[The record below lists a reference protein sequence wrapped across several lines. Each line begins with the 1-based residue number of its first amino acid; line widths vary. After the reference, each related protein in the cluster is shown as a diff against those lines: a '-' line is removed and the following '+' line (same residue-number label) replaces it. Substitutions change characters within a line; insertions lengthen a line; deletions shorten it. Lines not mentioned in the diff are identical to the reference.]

1 MAPGPS
7 ISPLRQALEERLAQ
21 LSAEVDSLFAEARDR
36 GRREFADLLNLS
48 VRRICQAADLED
60 LGAALFDA
68 AGAFSSGS
76 ALFRIAGE
84 TAWGDR
90 IRGVPRPAVNAFCA
104 LEIPLSS
111 AAALAGAVE
120 SRDPVMAAATPGE
133 VSADLVKLAGHPPDS
148 RVSIFP
154 VVVRERVPALVYAWG
169 TVHGSA
175 IELLAQVAAAVW
187 TALSG
192 PEPEG
197 APPDLVTI
205 EPAAPVPAA
214 PAPAEPAAPIAP
226 AEPAELGP
234 LHLRA
239 RRFARV
245 EVAKLRLFEA
255 DAVRAGRARRNLYE
269 ALRDSIDAARETFR
283 QSFLAPCPG
292 IPDYLHLELVRTL
305 ANDDPELLGKTYPG
319 PLV

>member
-1 MAPGPS
+1 
-7 ISPLRQALEERLAQ
+7 LRQALEERLAQ
-21 LSAEVDSLFAEARDR
+21 LSVEVDSLFAEARDR
-36 GRREFADLLNLS
+36 GRREFADLLNQS
-48 VRRICQAADLED
+48 VRRICQAGDLEE

-68 AGAFSSGS
+68 AGVFSSGS

-84 TAWGDR
+84 TARGEA
-90 IRGVPRPAVNAFCA
+90 IRGVPRPAVNAFRA

-169 TVHGSA
+169 TVQGSA
-175 IELLAQVAAAVW
+175 IELLAQVAAAMW
-187 TALSG
+187 SALSG
-192 PEPEG
+192 PEPEV

-214 PAPAEPAAPIAP
+214 PAPAAAAAPD
-226 AEPAELGP
+226 EPGP

-245 EVAKLRLFEA
+245 EVAKLCLFEA
-255 DAVRAGRARRNLYE
+255 GAVRAGRAQRNLYE
-269 ALRDSIDAARETFR
+269 ALRNSIDAARETFR

>member
-1 MAPGPS
+1 
-7 ISPLRQALEERLAQ
+7 
-21 LSAEVDSLFAEARDR
+21 
-36 GRREFADLLNLS
+36 
-48 VRRICQAADLED
+48 
-60 LGAALFDA
+60 
-68 AGAFSSGS
+68 
-76 ALFRIAGE
+76 
-84 TAWGDR
+84 
-90 IRGVPRPAVNAFCA
+90 
-104 LEIPLSS
+104 
-111 AAALAGAVE
+111 
-120 SRDPVMAAATPGE
+120 
-133 VSADLVKLAGHPPDS
+133 
-148 RVSIFP
+148 
-154 VVVRERVPALVYAWG
+154 
-169 TVHGSA
+169 VHGSA

-187 TALSG
+187 SALSG
-192 PEPEG
+192 PEPEA

-205 EPAAPVPAA
+205 
-214 PAPAEPAAPIAP
+214 APAEPAAPIAP